1 MTEMKRFHQI
11 AALLFLGLSGYML
24 YEARSMQYYTRIGPG
39 PGFFPFWIGALT
51 LFLSLVWLVQ
61 VTRDKSL
68 GSEGASWINRAGVPK
83 VLMVLGALAVFSL
96 AVDMLGFTLTMF
108 VFMLVLIRFA
118 DHHTWGLTIAICLGG
133 SVGVFYLFKWLEVIL
148 PTTQLPGLQW
158 LPF

>member
-11 AALLFLGLSGYML
+11 AALSFLGLSSYWL
-24 YEARSMQYYTRIGPG
+24 YEACSLEYYTRIGPG
-39 PGFFPFWIGALT
+39 PGFFPLWVGALT
-51 LFLSLVWLVQ
+51 LLLSLMWLVQ

-68 GSEGASWINRAGVPK
+68 DSEEGGWINRAGAPK
-83 VLMVLGALAVFSL
+83 VLMALVALTIFSL
-96 AVDMLGFTLTMF
+96 AVNMLGFTLTMF
-108 VFMLVLIRFA
+108 VFMLVLIRVT
-118 DHHTWGLTIAICLGG
+118 DHHTWGVTIAICLGG